1 MTELPTECDLLD
13 DAPRYVAE
21 AFKATEPNWVK
32 RDDLVDNYVRPK
44 PNNLSDLRDD
54 IRSDLNQPDGKL
66 DDYDINGWL
75 IDRAITDIGYQN
87 AIEHDEAED
96 AYRMA
101 DGVSADT
108 LKLGDELLIQK
119 SSLHDLFTPETGC
132 GPATSATPNSRTTTR
147 RTRSCASQ

>member
-75 IDRAITDIGYQN
+75 IDRAITEIGFQN
-87 AIEHDEAED
+87 VIEHDEAED

-101 DGVSADT
+101 DGVSADHS
-108 LKLGDELLIQK
+108 K
-119 SSLHDLFTPETGC
+119 
-132 GPATSATPNSRTTTR
+132 SATN
-147 RTRSCASQ
+147 C